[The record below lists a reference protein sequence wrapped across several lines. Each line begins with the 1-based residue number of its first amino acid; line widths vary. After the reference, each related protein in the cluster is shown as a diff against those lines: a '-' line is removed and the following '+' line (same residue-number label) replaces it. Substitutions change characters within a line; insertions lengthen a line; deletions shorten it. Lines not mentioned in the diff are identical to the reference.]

1 MYTLRF
7 LQSSLVTKA
16 SNISSRPLL
25 TNFNKSLNKI
35 TIRSCTN
42 TVRTQNVWH
51 LNDIS
56 VPLRRSFLNYI
67 ENEVFKNSDL

>member
-35 TIRSCTN
+35 TIRSCT
-42 TVRTQNVWH
+42 TQNVWH